1 MKKILGILSLSIAMI
16 LPQIAHAFD
25 LTAKEIKVVIPFA
38 PGGGVDQT
46 FRHFEK
52 YLLKKGIKFIPIYK
66 PGAEGL
72 IGMNEISRMPKDG
85 YHISIGTAANVAI
98 QQIKNPSAELHL
110 VSGIRNAIPALVT
123 HKDSGIN
130 SIQDLYKGEKT
141 FGIGAPGQRIYV
153 DQMLELSNGQLTVIQ
168 ILYKGGAPLVQDLLG
183 NHIQLGVPPLIITKP
198 HIDAGTLRVIAIGSD
213 IKLKEFPNTP
223 LIREV
228 FKSWKETD
236 VYAFI
241 LPKGTDPAAV
251 KAWTDL
257 LKEYTSDK
265 TVREEFLKDFNEPIP
280 FGNEFIEST
289 VKLAVDRLSKY

>member
-1 MKKILGILSLSIAMI
+1 MLIKIFTAVLSIF
-16 LPQIAHAFD
+16 LTTPLYAFD
-25 LTAKEIKVVIPFA
+25 ATSKEIKIVIPFA

-52 YLLKKGIKFIPIYK
+52 YASKKGIKFVPIYK

-72 IGMNEISRMPKDG
+72 IGMNEISEMPKDG
-85 YHISIGTAANVAI
+85 YHISIGTAATIAI
-98 QQIKNPSAELHL
+98 QRIKNPSSELHL

-130 SIQDLYKGEKT
+130 SIQDLYKGDTKT

-153 DQMLELSNGQLTVIQ
+153 DQIVELSNGQLAIIQ

-183 NHIQLGVPPLIITKP
+183 NHIQLGVPPLIITKS

-213 IKLKEFPNTP
+213 KKLKEFPNIP

-241 LPKGTDPAAV
+241 LPKGTDPAAI

-265 TVREEFLKDFNEPIP
+265 TVQEEFLKDFNEPVP